1 MRLHVSHLYHDGQA
15 PEDGP
20 QQLYIWR
27 STRIEL
33 GFELKASDHAIHQV
47 MPMLKDHR
55 ACEGPDIVEK
65 GLTSHKRLPQQ
76 RLLVITPLHHGM
88 EKQGEQ
94 VEAEQQ
100 RREIVLAM
108 TKSMLDMVA
117 LGCDHVGVVVCDLPA
132 PTTRWCDLRDVGSA
146 PALSGEQAVVSEWRA
161 RFGMDRGDLQ
171 PRHCPGTWATA

>member
-1 MRLHVSHLYHDGQA
+1 MMRLHVSHLYHDGQA

-65 GLTSHKRLPQQ
+65 
-76 RLLVITPLHHGM
+76 V
-88 EKQGEQ
+88 
-94 VEAEQQ
+94 
-100 RREIVLAM
+100 
-108 TKSMLDMVA
+108 
-117 LGCDHVGVVVCDLPA
+117 
-132 PTTRWCDLRDVGSA
+132 
-146 PALSGEQAVVSEWRA
+146 
-161 RFGMDRGDLQ
+161 
-171 PRHCPGTWATA
+171 